1 MIRALH
7 QSPYLN
13 RPREFS
19 DIPADMLRTLPR
31 VQTAFVND
39 EPENVE
45 RANEELRV
53 AVYAIQLMRGVEF
66 SEYPTE

>member
-7 QSPYLN
+7 QSPYRN
-13 RPREFS
+13 RNREIS
-19 DIPADMLRTLPR
+19 DIPLAVLRTLPR

-39 EPENVE
+39 EPENVQQ
-45 RANEELRV
+45 ANEELRV
-53 AVYAIQLMRGVEF
+53 AVYALQLMRGVEF